1 MNKTLISLIFFLSF
15 DNFYMLEARSQIISN
30 IVVKVGE
37 TIVTSIDM
45 KNQIITNLVLGKK
58 EINQIA
64 VNGNKN
70 YALKNLINNSI
81 KRNEINKYEIID
93 YNKSDLNSYISETAK
108 SFNTNV
114 NGLKEIFK
122 KNNISYDLFVTHK
135 ETELLWNTLIFTMY
149 ANQINVNIIEV
160 ENEIK
165 KVIDTN
171 KYEYNL
177 SEISITNSKD
187 YKNKL
192 IEILEVVNKLGFDVA
207 AKKFSQSV
215 SAKNGGLIGWVKD
228 VYMPRNYLKKIQK
241 LNVKEISKPILVDKS
256 VLIIKLNEKKKY
268 NSVNNNVDE
277 LKKKILSQKKQEKL
291 NLFSRSHFSNLENT
305 TIIDFQ

>member
-1 MNKTLISLIFFLSF
+1 MNKTLIGLIFFLSL
-15 DNFYMLEARSQIISN
+15 DNFYMPAARSQIISN

-37 TIVTSIDM
+37 TIVTSIDI

-64 VNGNKN
+64 VNANKN

-93 YNKSDLNSYISETAK
+93 YNKSDLNSYISEIAK

-171 KYEYNL
+171 NYEYNL

-215 SAKNGGLIGWVKD
+215 SAKNAGLIGWVKD
-228 VYMPRNYLKKIQK
+228 VNMPRNYLTKIQK

-256 VLIIKLNEKKKY
+256 ILIIKLNGKKIY
-268 NSVNNNVDE
+268 NAVNTNVDE